1 MSIDVGREIATYP
14 RHALDGMGTAFQPG
28 PERVQGRQEGVAA
41 ALSGRNELV
50 WASLG
55 AFRDHW
61 GASVFPVWGMSSRAV
76 ELCGHGK
83 R

>member
-41 ALSGRNELV
+41 ALSGRNR
-50 WASLG
+50 AGLG
-55 AFRDHW
+55 QSGCVPGAL